1 MPSTTKGD
9 FYMSKLSTILSIGLA
24 LAAVFSP
31 ILVAIINNRNATK
44 IRLAEFKH
52 LEEIKKMEL
61 FQRLEE
67 AQFQKEYDAK
77 NAAFSEL
84 IESATKFHSDT
95 SNQTALE
102 SLYSSAYYSMS
113 VCSTAACRRSISR
126 FVEYMS
132 LYNRND
138 KEEESF
144 LFELSM
150 LSNDLSKE
158 LFIKNNPFE
167 IAKEK

>member
-1 MPSTTKGD
+1 
-9 FYMSKLSTILSIGLA
+9 MSKLSMILSIGLA

-31 ILVAIINNRNATK
+31 IFVAIINNRNTTK

-67 AQFQKEYDAK
+67 TRFQKEYDAK
-77 NAAFSEL
+77 KAAFSEL

-95 SNQTALE
+95 GSQEALE

-113 VCSTAACRRSISR
+113 VCSTVACRNSISS
-126 FVEYMS
+126 FVECIT
-132 LYNRND
+132 LYSQND
-138 KEEESF
+138 YKEEYF
-144 LFELSM
+144 LDDLSM
-150 LSNDLSKE
+150 LSNNLSKE
-158 LFIKNNPFE
+158 LFVKNNPFE
-167 IAKEK
+167 NAKEK

>member
-1 MPSTTKGD
+1 
-9 FYMSKLSTILSIGLA
+9 MSKLSMILSIGLA

-31 ILVAIINNRNATK
+31 IFVAIINNRNTTK

-67 AQFQKEYDAK
+67 TRFQKEYDAK
-77 NAAFSEL
+77 KVAFSEL

-95 SNQTALE
+95 SSQTALE
-102 SLYSSAYYSMS
+102 SLYSSAYCSMS
-113 VCSTAACRRSISR
+113 VCSTVACRNSISN
-126 FVEYMS
+126 FVEYVA

-138 KEEESF
+138 NEEEHF

-150 LSNDLSKE
+150 LSDNLSKE
-158 LFIKNNPFE
+158 LFVKNNPFE
-167 IAKEK
+167 NTKEK